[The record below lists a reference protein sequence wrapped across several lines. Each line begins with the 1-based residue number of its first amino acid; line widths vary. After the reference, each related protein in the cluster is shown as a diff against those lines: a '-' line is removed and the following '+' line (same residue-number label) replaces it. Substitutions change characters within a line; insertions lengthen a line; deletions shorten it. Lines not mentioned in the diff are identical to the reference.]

1 VQITTDDRERSAVA
15 LAQVHMLE
23 EQERTRRMSE
33 AEEEEKMDSDISRAV
48 TGTYYMC
55 DSRLFVG
62 PG

>member
-1 VQITTDDRERSAVA
+1 
-15 LAQVHMLE
+15 MLE

-48 TGTYYMC
+48 TGTY
-55 DSRLFVG
+55 DVRLKAVCCAF